1 MKKISY
7 SRVAVKQ
14 IKSLP
19 KVEVKKVIRK
29 IEAILSGETEGKM
42 LKGEFDGLR
51 SLRAW
56 PYRIIYQE
64 IGGKIEILSVK
75 HRQGVYK

>member
-1 MKKISY
+1 MKKILY
-7 SRVAVKQ
+7 SRGAVKQ
-14 IKSLP
+14 IKNLP

-29 IEAILSGETEGKM
+29 IEAISSGETEGKM
-42 LKGEFDGLR
+42 LKGEFDGLL

-64 IGGKIEILSVK
+64 VGGKIEILSVK
-75 HRQGVYK
+75 HRQGSYK

>member
-1 MKKISY
+1 MKKILY
-7 SRVAVKQ
+7 SRNAVKQ
-14 IKSLP
+14 IKDLP

-29 IEAILSGETEGKM
+29 IEAISSGEAEGKG

-64 IGGKIEILSVK
+64 ISGKIEILSVK
-75 HRQGVYK
+75 HRQGAYK